1 MTYVYIHA
9 AQSGLVRILSL
20 YLTYLRSCYPP
31 LYRVTKILSWRALFH
46 SLFRH
51 WHNRI
56 QTFTSHVNVRDG
68 RLFGCYLFYK
78 DREWQKS
85 LENNWP
91 NAHSQLESQHS
102 TCAGTPQ
109 FTPSRQGCGPSRLL
123 QLSATGWKSCNKQLC
138 VRACVRAFV
147 HSHLTVLWD
156 RSPATKFRSKD
167 AWICIFNTHS

>member
-9 AQSGLVRILSL
+9 AQFGLVRILSL

-85 LENNWP
+85 VENNWLTLTRSRKASAAP
-91 NAHSQLESQHS
+91 AQERRSSLRHAKGAGLRGFSSFQPLGEKAATNS
-102 TCAGTPQ
+102 CA
-109 FTPSRQGCGPSRLL
+109 
-123 QLSATGWKSCNKQLC
+123 C
-138 VRACVRAFV
+138 VRACVRLFI
-147 HSHLTVLWD
+147 LT
-156 RSPATKFRSKD
+156 
-167 AWICIFNTHS
+167 